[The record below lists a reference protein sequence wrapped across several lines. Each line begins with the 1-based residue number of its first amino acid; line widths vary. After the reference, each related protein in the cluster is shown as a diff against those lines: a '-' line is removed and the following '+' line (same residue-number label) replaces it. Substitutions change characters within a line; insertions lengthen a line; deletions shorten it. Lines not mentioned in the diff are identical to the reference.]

1 MIRVYPAIFHEEDEG
16 YWVEFPDLIGCQSS
30 GETIEDAAEMAQ
42 EALGL
47 YLASLME
54 DGSEL
59 PKPTDIKDLD
69 LREGHAGY
77 VSSDVDKFRR
87 DTRAIRKTISIPKW
101 MSDEAQKRNISLSK
115 VLQESLIE
123 RFGL

>member
-54 DGSEL
+54 DGTEL

-69 LREGHAGY
+69 QEKVMQAMSALMSINFAE
-77 VSSDVDKFRR
+77 
-87 DTRAIRKTISIPKW
+87 IR
-101 MSDEAQKRNISLSK
+101 
-115 VLQESLIE
+115 E
-123 RFGL
+123 RFAKRFPFRSG